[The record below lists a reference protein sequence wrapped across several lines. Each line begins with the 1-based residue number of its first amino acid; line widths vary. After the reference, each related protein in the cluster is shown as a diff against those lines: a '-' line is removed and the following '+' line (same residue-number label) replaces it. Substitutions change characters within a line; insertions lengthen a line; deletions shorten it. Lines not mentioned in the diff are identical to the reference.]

1 MKISSTWKV
10 IGSTAPVMKGDKPTK
25 FYWDKATEQIM
36 VLENGQT
43 PFPLESAKTF
53 KEAITLLVKIF
64 SDSWGWLIGKA
75 AFDELVRG

>member
-1 MKISSTWKV
+1 MKIPNTWRL
-10 IGSTAPVMKGDKPTK
+10 IGSIAPVMKEDFRTK

-43 PFPLESAKTF
+43 PFPLEPAKTF
-53 KEAITLLVKIF
+53 KEAISLLVKVF

-75 AFDELVRG
+75 AFGELVRE